1 MFLRYLL
8 TFLILH
14 FFHLFVGI
22 NIYYI
27 LLIIRFH
34 GYIKL
39 FYNVGILKII
49 DTRNLS
55 SFFFIFLFFHFS
67 FLLSF
72 LQHYYI
78 LFLLSFYLLVSTFFL
93 SFFNLFVVTTII
105 LLLLRFMVT
114 FLFSMMWGGF
124 KVRMQKVG
132 FDTMVMEESFCDH
145 FKSRYDYY
153 CKMRNS
159 RISNSSIYSL
169 SLGAKTCI

>member
-1 MFLRYLL
+1 MFLKYLL
-8 TFLILH
+8 TFLILRFFH
-14 FFHLFVGI
+14 FFCW
-22 NIYYI
+22 YQYI
-27 LLIIRFH
+27 LYSIIRFH

-55 SFFFIFLFFHFS
+55 SFFFFIFLFFHFS

-132 FDTMVMEESFCDH
+132 LDSMVMEESFCDH

-153 CKMRNS
+153 CKM
-159 RISNSSIYSL
+159 
-169 SLGAKTCI
+169 